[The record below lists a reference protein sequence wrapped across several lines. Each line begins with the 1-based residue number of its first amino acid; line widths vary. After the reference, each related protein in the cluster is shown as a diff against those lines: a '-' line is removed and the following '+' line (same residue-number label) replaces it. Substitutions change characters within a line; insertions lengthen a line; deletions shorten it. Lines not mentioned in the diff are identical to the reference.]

1 MASQLGSCYPFTAY
15 ELCDKGG
22 VFLGINSRYGSP
34 VFINMFDTA
43 KYQNANM
50 MIFGPSGSGKTYTLL
65 CLLLRMRQKGTQVYI
80 IAPLKGFEFYRA
92 CKAIG
97 GQVIQIAPGST
108 QNINI
113 M

>member
-1 MASQLGSCYPFTAY
+1 
-15 ELCDKGG
+15 
-22 VFLGINSRYGSP
+22 
-34 VFINMFDTA
+34 MFDTA

-65 CLLLRMRQKGTQVYI
+65 CLLLRMRQKGTQIYI

-92 CKAIG
+92 CQAIG
-97 GQVIQIAPGST
+97 GEIIQIAPGSA

-113 M
+113 MEIRKPEKRHQRYRPDRRNPGGFKGLHSGE